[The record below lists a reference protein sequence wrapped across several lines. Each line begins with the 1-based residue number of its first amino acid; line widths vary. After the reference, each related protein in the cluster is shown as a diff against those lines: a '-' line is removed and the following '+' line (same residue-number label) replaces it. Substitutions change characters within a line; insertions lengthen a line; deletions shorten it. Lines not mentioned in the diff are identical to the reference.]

1 MTPVTDF
8 DAMFAFMSTLKS
20 GDHISLFQFKEPEPD
35 VAVSTTREEGARI
48 EFETFARID
57 FVVRPLV
64 KACPSNCTKDDH
76 GCCVHIE
83 ESGVLRFWKYGFGL
97 PATPHRAVLRADRV
111 SMNHPDTAYV
121 PYSSKVNFVKIII
134 DKGSWFDDAGNYRS
148 TGGPTRMIGYNR
160 SYFNKWYSRFST
172 DAMSTMY
179 ITSTSAIQA
188 SLMIEIQRRALRRVL
203 RRVFGGDRMTADA
216 VAREWL

>member
-64 KACPSNCTKDDH
+64 QKCLSNCTKDDH

-83 ESGVLRFWKYGFGL
+83 ESGVLLFRKYSFGL

-111 SMNHPDTAYV
+111 SMKHPDTAYV
-121 PYSSKVNFVKIII
+121 PYSSMINFVKIII
-134 DKGSWFDDAGNYRS
+134 DEGFLYSSSSSKKYPTY
-148 TGGPTRMIGYNR
+148 TGIIGYNR
-160 SYFNKWYSRFST
+160 SYFNEWHGRVPT

-179 ITSTSAIQA
+179 ITSSDAIRA
-188 SLMIEIQRRALRRVL
+188 SLMLEIQRRALRRVL